1 MPRKKTVNASAL
13 IKAVESGLPS
23 REIMAK
29 FGVKTSAQ
37 LKSLYLDAL
46 AEKGKVKGIIS
57 RSIKKGRSAKKLKE
71 IKVNKRGSLVV
82 PREMAEEMGCK
93 IGETFSV
100 RKTRA
105 GVSLKKM

>member
-1 MPRKKTVNASAL
+1 MPKRKIVNAGAL

-23 REIMAK
+23 KEIMAK

-57 RSIKKGRSAKKLKE
+57 RTGRNAQDGRKGKG

-82 PREMAEEMGCK
+82 PREMVAEMGFR
-93 IGETFSV
+93 IGDIFAV
-100 RKTRA
+100 RKTKSGA
-105 GVSLKKM
+105 SLRKV